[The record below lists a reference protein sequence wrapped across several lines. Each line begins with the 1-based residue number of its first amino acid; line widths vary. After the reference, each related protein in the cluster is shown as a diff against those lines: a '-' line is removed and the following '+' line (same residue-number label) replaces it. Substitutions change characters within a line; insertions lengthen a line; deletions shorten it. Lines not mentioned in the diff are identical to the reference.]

1 MALTFEN
8 MEALLAALE
17 EAGVVTMPPQ
27 ASIKV
32 VLTEEAQ
39 RLCKELGLSPEQW
52 FGRKNVTDAGIDLRT
67 VYPVEFQPGEVTPF
81 YTGFNAE
88 LYSPKHFN
96 LAYKVTTRTGTALM
110 GLDRAADTY
119 DQEFRSWKSPEYA
132 SHGWKCSM
140 VNHSD
145 EVIKF
150 QPGDRIAQLI
160 AVISPRLA
168 VEVVEDFTLLDDSGI
183 RGASSYLGSGLK

>member
-1 MALTFEN
+1 MLQFEN
-8 MEALLAALE
+8 MEELLAELE
-17 EAGVVTMPPQ
+17 KVGVVIVPPE
-27 ASIKV
+27 ARIKI
-32 VLTEEAQ
+32 VLTDEAH

-52 FGRKNVTDAGIDLRT
+52 FGRKNKTDAGLDLRT
-67 VYPVEFQPGEVTPF
+67 VYEVSFPPGEVTPF

-119 DQEFRSWKSPEYA
+119 DQEFRSWKSEEYA
-132 SHGWKCSM
+132 RHGWKCSL

-145 EVIKF
+145 RTITFK
-150 QPGDRIAQLI
+150 PGDRIAQLI
-160 AVISPRLA
+160 GVISPRLSVQVA
-168 VEVVEDFTLLDDSGI
+168 GNFAELDGSGS
-183 RGASSYLGSGLK
+183 RGASSYLGSGLR